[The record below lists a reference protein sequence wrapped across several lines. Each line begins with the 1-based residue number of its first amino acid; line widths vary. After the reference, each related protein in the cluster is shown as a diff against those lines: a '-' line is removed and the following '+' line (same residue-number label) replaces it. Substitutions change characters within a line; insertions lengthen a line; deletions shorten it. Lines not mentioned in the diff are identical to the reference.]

1 MDYEGQI
8 CRAPMERAAYKLPVM
23 VGCCYNQCRF
33 CDLFKHLK
41 FRVIPLEEVEAD
53 IRRAAEA
60 GSKPRKVFLG
70 DGSAFALD
78 TGHLLKITE
87 LLYRYFGGPLE
98 INMNA
103 TVKSILCKSDEE
115 LQKLA
120 DNGVRH
126 LYIGLES
133 GLEDVLAFMN
143 KGNTVEELRLAV
155 DRLHRYGMCF
165 DAHIMTGAAGAGR
178 AAENAAATAEVLTGL
193 DATSAT
199 NFSMFIHHS
208 VPLYND
214 VQSGDFIPASEYE
227 NLLEDRLLIQEI
239 SHRLAES
246 GGHAMK
252 YEGFHDFI
260 AFHVWGTLPRDC
272 DKMTARLDQVIE
284 EYKDKQSL
292 VSLIDPDST
301 FEIKSAY

>member
-8 CRAPMERAAYKLPVM
+8 CRAPMERSAYKLPVM

-41 FRVIPLEEVEAD
+41 FRVIPLDEVEAD
-53 IRRAAEA
+53 IRRASES
-60 GSKPRKVFLG
+60 GSKPRKIFLG

-78 TGHLLKITE
+78 TEHLLKILE
-87 LLYRYFGGPLE
+87 LLHQYFGGGLE
-98 INMNA
+98 VNMNA
-103 TVKSILCKSDEE
+103 TVKSIMQKSDDE
-115 LQKLA
+115 LKLLA
-120 DNGVRH
+120 GNGVRH

-155 DRLHRYGMCF
+155 ERLHRYGMCF
-165 DAHIMTGAAGAGR
+165 DAHIMTGAAGHGR
-178 AAENAAATAEVLTGL
+178 GFENAAATAEVLTSL
-193 DATSAT
+193 NATSAT
-199 NFSMFIHHS
+199 NFSIFIHHE
-208 VPLYND
+208 VPLYDD
-214 VQSGDFIPASEYE
+214 VQRGNFTPASEYE

-239 SHRLAES
+239 SRKLAES

-272 DKMTARLDQVIE
+272 DKMISRLDKVIE
-284 EYKDKQSL
+284 EYKDKQSV
-292 VSLIDPDST
+292 VSLIGPDST